1 MFNFRIFS
9 SAVLAAAFLAPPAL
23 GHEGRRFQV
32 EVADGPNGP
41 QLVARG
47 VNTQAGNMMDPQGF
61 RPYNQAAHGHW
72 EQIGGFVETDL
83 PGYDL
88 GAGTGVLQDHD
99 VVWTLTGVSKWSNV
113 SASLK
118 ANPDPDEI
126 PLGLTLSGMMLG
138 MPAFVESGTVPNFQ
152 PLEPGEAIEIAY
164 GGTSFSTADLGT
176 SASISHTLVV
186 DYDGGVTFDANGF
199 AQGPSNGFD
208 LDLVYAFVDPGG
220 PGDPAGYLDTLY
232 VLESVLSTDA
242 DGIADSETIYTIIS
256 PDGVGPVN
264 RLHFAAL
271 YLEERLGA
279 PIPEPTTA
287 LVLVL
292 SGGVL
297 LLRRRRA

>member
-1 MFNFRIFS
+1 M
-9 SAVLAAAFLAPPAL
+9 APPAL
-23 GHEGRRFQV
+23 GHEGRRFQI
-32 EVADGPNGP
+32 EVANGPDGP

-72 EQIGGFVETDL
+72 EQLAGFVETDL

-88 GAGTGVLQDHD
+88 GAGTTVLQDHD
-99 VVWTLTGVSKWSNV
+99 VTWTLTGVQKWSNV

-118 ANPDPDEI
+118 ANPTPEEI

-138 MPAFVESGTVPNFQ
+138 MPAFVEAGTVPNFQ
-152 PLEPGEAIEIAY
+152 PLALGESIEIVY
-164 GGTSFSTADLGT
+164 DGGSVSTADLGT
-176 SASISHTLVV
+176 AASLSHNLVV

-208 LDLVYAFVDPGG
+208 LDLIYEYTDPGN

-271 YLEERLGA
+271 FLEERLGT
-279 PIPEPTTA
+279 PIPEPTTG
-287 LVLVL
+287 LVLAM
-292 SGGVL
+292 SGGLL